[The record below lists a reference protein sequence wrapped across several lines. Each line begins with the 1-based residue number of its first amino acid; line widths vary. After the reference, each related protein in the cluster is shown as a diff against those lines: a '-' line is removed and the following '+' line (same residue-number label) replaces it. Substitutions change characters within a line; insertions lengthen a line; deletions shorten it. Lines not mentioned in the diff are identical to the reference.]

1 MTDHDV
7 MNEARYSRLYKQ
19 NKTAYI
25 KLKYGSQ
32 LGGAISASA
41 STSTHPDVLTIS
53 ALASDY
59 PFKRKT
65 QTADE
70 IWRMYENLKS
80 YTLSFVSNPAEYG
93 IRNIGKS
100 VEPAKLLYRG
110 EPVLVEVSD
119 QNYDLY
125 DNISDYFQEAVRI
138 MCKRSDQTITPYEYW
153 NQHKDEIQKIG
164 SGSVK
169 AQREALYKRYSECTT
184 FKPSLL
190 VGFVKFLFE
199 SYADYSVRILDISS
213 GWGDRLIGALAC
225 ADSYTG
231 TDPNTDLQPGYAEII
246 KFFNGNPAKFKVV
259 PTKFQ
264 DADLPA
270 KSFDLVFS
278 SPPYFKLEEY
288 SGVIYT
294 ETKAQW
300 LEHFMF
306 RSMDKA
312 AKCLVRN
319 GYMVININDSPVKQ
333 KDTDADAEDH
343 YVTDILNHNMS
354 SMIYLGCVS
363 QFNSNRPVYNSAQ
376 PFWIWKK
383 VKLPKINELNPDVKI
398 ETLTYIDTDMDT
410 SDMSSNMSSS
420 ASDSSVSE
428 QLESEQSEQSD
439 AMSEPNT
446 SGISYQVVRDDLL
459 MGGTKQRI
467 VLELFDQ
474 IIRDGYNGIV
484 YPGPSNGYAQ
494 IVLALGAKL
503 KKSAAIILIPKVRPV
518 TAQTQLALQLGASV
532 LEYEN
537 EQGRLKNLKMIG
549 ADIAAERNMHMPALG
564 FGGDMFKTLMTQA
577 LRSRL
582 PIDLNEPRDIWV
594 VGGSGTLALTL
605 YDLFPNSTINVV
617 QVGKP
622 IDWSFEGLDRA
633 KLYIAPQKLGQDVTG
648 SDIPPYPSLASYDAK
663 VWQFVRKRIDP
674 NNRTLIWNVAGPVSL
689 F

>member
-1 MTDHDV
+1 
-7 MNEARYSRLYKQ
+7 
-19 NKTAYI
+19 
-25 KLKYGSQ
+25 
-32 LGGAISASA
+32 
-41 STSTHPDVLTIS
+41 
-53 ALASDY
+53 
-59 PFKRKT
+59 
-65 QTADE
+65 
-70 IWRMYENLKS
+70 
-80 YTLSFVSNPAEYG
+80 
-93 IRNIGKS
+93 
-100 VEPAKLLYRG
+100 
-110 EPVLVEVSD
+110 
-119 QNYDLY
+119 
-125 DNISDYFQEAVRI
+125 
-138 MCKRSDQTITPYEYW
+138 MCKRSDQAITPYEYW

-164 SGSVK
+164 SVK
-169 AQREALYKRYSECTT
+169 AQREALYKRYGECTT

-199 SYADYSVRILDISS
+199 SYADHIRILDISS

-225 ADSYTG
+225 AASYTG
-231 TDPNTDLQPGYAEII
+231 TDPNTDLQPGYATII
-246 KFFNGNPAKFKVV
+246 KFFNGDPAKFNVV
-259 PTKFQ
+259 PSKFQ

-294 ETKAQW
+294 ETKDQW
-300 LEHFMF
+300 LEQFMF

-319 GYMVININDSPVKQ
+319 GYMVININDSPSKRNE
-333 KDTDADAEDH
+333 TDSNSAEDH

-354 SMIYLGCVS
+354 SMVYLGCVS
-363 QFNSNRPVYNSAQ
+363 QFNANRPVYNSAQ

-398 ETLTYIDTDMDT
+398 ETLIYTDTDADT
-410 SDMSSNMSSS
+410 SDVSSNMSSS
-420 ASDSSVSE
+420 ASDSSTSE
-428 QLESEQSEQSD
+428 QSERLESEQSEQS
-439 AMSEPNT
+439 EPAASNIT
-446 SGISYQVVRDDLL
+446 YQVVRDDLL

-503 KKSAAIILIPKVRPV
+503 KKSAAIILIPKTRPM

-549 ADIAAERNMHMPALG
+549 ADIAAARNMHMPALG
-564 FGGDMFKTLMTQA
+564 FGGDMFKTLMTKA
-577 LRSRL
+577 LRSKL

-648 SDIPPYPSLASYDAK
+648 SDIPPYPSLLSYDAK
-663 VWQFVRKRIDP
+663 VWQFVRKRLDP